1 MYITGG
7 KKDGKKYKELMYPRF
22 YTFLQESAAYLLK
35 GLALTPRTPLSTLGI
50 DHSCFMPVS
59 CYSK

>member
-22 YTFLQESAAYLLK
+22 YTFLQESAVYRL
-35 GLALTPRTPLSTLGI
+35 
-50 DHSCFMPVS
+50 
-59 CYSK
+59 